1 MDIHLLYTFLLSII
15 PVGELR
21 VSIPYGIAHQLNPA
35 LVFTLSVLGNM
46 IPVFFLV
53 WLLPWFE
60 RIVSHSQML
69 DQKSSNFKDRIVV
82 KKFISSYLF
91 FKNRAQKK
99 HTKQFNRFG
108 AFALVFFVGLP
119 LPLTGAWTGALAA
132 YLFGISKKYT
142 IALIFIGVMAA
153 GLIVLGA
160 SMGFKAYFL

>member
-1 MDIHLLYTFLLSII
+1 
-15 PVGELR
+15 
-21 VSIPYGIAHQLNPA
+21 
-35 LVFTLSVLGNM
+35 
-46 IPVFFLV
+46 
-53 WLLPWFE
+53 
-60 RIVSHSQML
+60 ML

-91 FKNRAQKK
+91 LKNRAQKK